1 MALDRALSN
10 ALREATREA
19 GQADTVA
26 SRLLAWLTR
35 LSDEELS
42 REAGAKFYDEV
53 RAELKVDGAGDA
65 D

>member
-1 MALDRALSN
+1 MALDRALSD
-10 ALREATREA
+10 ALRQATREA

-26 SRLLAWLTR
+26 NRLSAWLTR

-42 REAGAKFYDEV
+42 RETGAKFYDEV
-53 RAELKVDGAGDA
+53 RAELKIDGASDA